1 MGPLSAWV
9 GRAGA
14 ATRRNLADS
23 EGQQGI
29 TNLEVSGRFT
39 ARGLGRETAGV
50 SFHTAEVGAV
60 DAVYSAATEPLGD
73 QSFGDLGLP
82 FQLPESRF
90 LVHAG
95 P

>member
-1 MGPLSAWV
+1 MGPLSAWA

-50 SFHTAEVGAV
+50 SFHTAEPTGFC
-60 DAVYSAATEPLGD
+60 
-73 QSFGDLGLP
+73 QSYTIIQMTLGLP
-82 FQLPESRF
+82 GVLYR
-90 LVHAG
+90 
-95 P
+95 